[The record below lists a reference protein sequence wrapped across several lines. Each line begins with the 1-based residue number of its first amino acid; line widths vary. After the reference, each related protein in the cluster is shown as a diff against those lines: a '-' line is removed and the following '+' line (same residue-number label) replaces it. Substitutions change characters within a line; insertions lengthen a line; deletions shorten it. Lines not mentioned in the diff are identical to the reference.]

1 MNILNKQNR
10 GFTLIEVLI
19 VLAILAGIAVT
30 LTRSVG
36 SGRDAALAQ
45 QTRIDMDGRIRT
57 AIVAK
62 VSSSRVIPQSGVIE
76 ATYLNLNTTNDP
88 YREPYEFT
96 VSGNIVT
103 VSPKSGGK
111 AATAGVTP
119 ITIDLSPYLPF

>member
-1 MNILNKQNR
+1 MNILNKRNR
-10 GFTLIEVLI
+10 GFTLIEILI

-30 LTRSVG
+30 LTKSVG

-62 VSSSRVIPQSGVIE
+62 ISSDRKMPAGTID
-76 ATYLNLNTTNDP
+76 AKFLNLDTVNDP
-88 YREPYEFT
+88 YREPYTFAVNGNAIT
-96 VSGNIVT
+96 VA
-103 VSPKSGGK
+103 PKQDGK
-111 AATAGVTP
+111 AKKAGVDK